1 MEAVGRILVLGE
13 RHDQVLERQ
22 ERAGIDLEGEVE
34 VERSAAGLLG
44 VQVDLPGLP
53 ERVRLDEVALVVHV
67 EAVVDGVVL
76 QVSDEPGDVDGGHGA
91 QPATAGGGRPDRR
104 QTRAYDAAMLHGRA
118 RLLGSAAAV
127 LGLVAAV
134 VMVTDGDD
142 EDASRVDTEV
152 DDPTTT
158 IHSRSSTTEG
168 PTASTPPP
176 TSSTSSTASSS
187 TTRAAPDTTAPAPT
201 AAPPTT
207 SAPPP
212 PADPFASARIRL
224 TRVASLDYPI
234 AMAVRPSDGSVWV
247 ARKGGA
253 VCKLGGG
260 SCTAS
265 QVVASVSSGNEQGLL
280 GIAFN
285 PAGSRFY
292 ASYTN
297 PAGDTRLDEFPVR
310 ADGTADVTQRRNIF
324 AEDQPEPNH
333 NGGNIVF
340 GPDGRLYLGLGD
352 GGGGGDK
359 HGPVGNAQD
368 PSTDLGK
375 ILRIDPA
382 GPTVERW
389 ISGVRN
395 PWRFSFDRSNGDLW
409 VADVGQGSWE
419 EITRLP
425 AGAQRG
431 RNLGW
436 RCYEGTHPYSGCA
449 PAGGHTGPL
458 LEYPHG
464 PGCSITGGFVYR
476 GSKIPALVGAY
487 LYSDYCDGQIRGL
500 TLQAGRVR
508 TSRGLGVNPGNVVSF
523 GQASNGD
530 LFVLTPGAIFRIDP
544 A

>member
-1 MEAVGRILVLGE
+1 M
-13 RHDQVLERQ
+13 
-22 ERAGIDLEGEVE
+22 
-34 VERSAAGLLG
+34 
-44 VQVDLPGLP
+44 
-53 ERVRLDEVALVVHV
+53 
-67 EAVVDGVVL
+67 
-76 QVSDEPGDVDGGHGA
+76 
-91 QPATAGGGRPDRR
+91 
-104 QTRAYDAAMLHGRA
+104 
-118 RLLGSAAAV
+118 
-127 LGLVAAV
+127 
-134 VMVTDGDD
+134 
-142 EDASRVDTEV
+142 
-152 DDPTTT
+152 
-158 IHSRSSTTEG
+158 
-168 PTASTPPP
+168 
-176 TSSTSSTASSS
+176 
-187 TTRAAPDTTAPAPT
+187 
-201 AAPPTT
+201 T

-212 PADPFASARIRL
+212 PADPFATARIRL
-224 TRVASLDYPI
+224 TRVVSLDYPI

-253 VCKLGGG
+253 VCKLSGG

-297 PAGDTRLDEFPVR
+297 AAGDTRLDEFPVR
-310 ADGTADVTQRRNIF
+310 ADGTADVAQRRNIF

-333 NGGNIVF
+333 NGGNIGF

-352 GGGGGDK
+352 GGGRQD
-359 HGPVGNAQD
+359 GPNGNAQN
-368 PSTDLGK
+368 PGTDLGK

-382 GPTVERW
+382 GPTVQRW

-419 EITRLP
+419 EITRLS
-425 AGAQRG
+425 AGAQQG

-436 RCYEGTHPYSGCA
+436 RCYEGTHPYGGCA

-458 LEYPHG
+458 FEYPHG
-464 PGCSITGGFVYR
+464 PGCSITGGYVYR

-500 TLQAGRVR
+500 TLQGGRVR
-508 TSRGLGVNPGNVVSF
+508 THRGLGANPGNVVSF
-523 GQASNGD
+523 GQAANGD
-530 LFVLTPGAIFRIDP
+530 LFVLTPGAIYRIDP